1 MNTTTLSPSKRKII
15 NLDEE
20 TFKTLSIMAIEEGT
34 NLKNYIEKV
43 LSDIA
48 DNYQDSKLYAKLSKE
63 RPEGHIILNQ
73 QEKTDFE
80 KSVYCVK
87 QSQLCCVGTHEQ
99 PFRARACLRVQNSR
113 FTG

>member
-34 NLKNYIEKV
+34 NLKNYIEKL

-48 DNYQDSKLYAKLSKE
+48 YNYEDSKLYAKLNKE
-63 RPEGHIILNQ
+63 RPEGHVILNQ

-80 KSVYCVK
+80 NWLGV
-87 QSQLCCVGTHEQ
+87 
-99 PFRARACLRVQNSR
+99 
-113 FTG
+113 

>member
-1 MNTTTLSPSKRKII
+1 MNTTTLSSSKRKII

-73 QEKTDFE
+73 QDKTDFE
-80 KSVYCVK
+80 NWLGV
-87 QSQLCCVGTHEQ
+87 
-99 PFRARACLRVQNSR
+99 
-113 FTG
+113 

>member
-1 MNTTTLSPSKRKII
+1 MNTSALSPSKRKNI
-15 NLDEE
+15 NLDE
-20 TFKTLSIMAIEEGT
+20 TNFKTLSIMAIEEGT

-80 KSVYCVK
+80 NWLGV
-87 QSQLCCVGTHEQ
+87 
-99 PFRARACLRVQNSR
+99 
-113 FTG
+113 